1 MNQTNMYIQKM
12 ILMIIITHGCIG
24 RGDIVISK
32 LLSYGKKNLSTLSI
46 NEHYFY
52 EVASSYMFIDLMIV

>member
-1 MNQTNMYIQKM
+1 M